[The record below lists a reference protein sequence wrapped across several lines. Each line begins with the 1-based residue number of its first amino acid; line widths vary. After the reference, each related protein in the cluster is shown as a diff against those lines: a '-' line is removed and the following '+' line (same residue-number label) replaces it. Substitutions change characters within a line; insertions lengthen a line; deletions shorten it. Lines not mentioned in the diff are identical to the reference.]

1 MPTLLETQQAMRRA
15 LLEGGPP
22 PAGII
27 AGACGEEARIA
38 IYRNNL
44 RGTLTG
50 ALRLSYPAVRRLVGE
65 DFFAGLAARFIAAE
79 PPRNPDLYA
88 YGAALPAFIESFEAA
103 RDLPYLADVA
113 RLEWAVN
120 QALHAPLT
128 APLDPARLAT
138 VPAEAQGA
146 IRFHAHPSLS
156 TVVVRYPAE
165 AIWQAVL
172 TEDEAARAA
181 ALGAVDLGAGG
192 ARLAVSRGAAGLRIQ
207 PLLAAQ
213 HDLLAALMAGEPL
226 SDALERAPEA
236 EAAAWLGR
244 FLAEGFFTGYAV

>member
-1 MPTLLETQQAMRRA
+1 MPRLLETQQAMRRA

-44 RGTLTG
+44 RGNLTG
-50 ALRLSYPAVRRLVGE
+50 ALKLSYPAVRRLVGE
-65 DFFAGLAARFIAAE
+65 DFFAGLAVRFIAAE

-88 YGAALPAFIESFEAA
+88 YGAGLPAFIERAEAA

-120 QALHAPLT
+120 QALHAPFS
-128 APLDPARLAT
+128 APLDPARLAEI
-138 VPAEAQGA
+138 PAEAQGA
-146 IRFHAHPSLS
+146 IRFHANPALS
-156 TVVVRYPAE
+156 SVVMRYPAE
-165 AIWQAVL
+165 AIWRAVL
-172 TEDEAARAA
+172 TEDAPARAA

-192 ARLAVSRGAAGLRIQ
+192 ARLAVSRGADGLRLL
-207 PLLAAQ
+207 PLLPAQ

-236 EAAAWLGR
+236 EAAAWLGG